1 MERMLYDFLKKPI
14 LPFFLLVLLL
24 SLAHGASPKTLEPTP
39 STRHHFVLVHGS
51 CHGEWSWYK
60 LVRLLRS
67 SGHEVMALDLAA
79 SGVDQR
85 QASSLK
91 SISDYF
97 QPLMELMA
105 SLNSSQRVLLVGQS
119 MGGLAISQAMER
131 FPRKI
136 SVAVFVTA
144 TMPGP
149 SLSVSISIMRDPFF
163 SYWFRF
169 SGSSMLRISI

>member
-1 MERMLYDFLKKPI
+1 
-14 LPFFLLVLLL
+14 
-24 SLAHGASPKTLEPTP
+24 
-39 STRHHFVLVHGS
+39 
-51 CHGEWSWYK
+51 
-60 LVRLLRS
+60 
-67 SGHEVMALDLAA
+67 MALDLAA